1 MFFNLLPVSSSVT
14 ETLFWQY
21 PDEEQKGAQQGQS
34 TLELQLPGPLPTSTV
49 SSPPHTFPFHETQVT
64 VGVRVVRPAIPK
76 NHQDQSCTSWS
87 VKHYY
92 YLRICYVINF
102 STFWST
108 AVAYGWRIYLILFT
122 IATIAPLRAV
132 IFTISITTNNFSSI
146 PSCSIFASW
155 TYLGTC
161 CNIDLHDSYQSHR
174 TKEYWI
180 FEKNDLH
187 THQILV
193 YLLRDH
199 RMRCCN
205 MYSHMLPEKLYHSE
219 ELCGYHSVLNL
230 VWKNS
235 KIT

>member
-1 MFFNLLPVSSSVT
+1 MSGSAT
-14 ETLFWQY
+14 ETSFWQY

-87 VKHYY
+87 VPPRKHYY
-92 YLRICYVINF
+92 YPRICYIIDF

-132 IFTISITTNNFSSI
+132 IFTISINTNNFSSI
-146 PSCSIFASW
+146 PSSSIFASW
-155 TYLGTC
+155 TYLGTFC
-161 CNIDLHDSYQSHR
+161 DIYLGDGHQCYVTIEDELY
-174 TKEYWI
+174 
-180 FEKNDLH
+180 EKMIY
-187 THQILV
+187 ILTRF
-193 YLLRDH
+193 L
-199 RMRCCN
+199 
-205 MYSHMLPEKLYHSE
+205 
-219 ELCGYHSVLNL
+219 
-230 VWKNS
+230 
-235 KIT
+235 